1 PLDAELIVQFVEQ
14 HPLEALAT
22 RATHDGEVE
31 VLVLRILMIGR
42 PGRQLRLTG
51 VMRQKILQPSQ
62 LSRRHAFGG
71 KARRH
76 ALERLADEK
85 KLLEILRAEVDD
97 AYADARRAHHQPAL
111 EPSERFAQWPPA
123 DPELPRELGLRQFL
137 SWLELTGR
145 YGLDQFAECLLGE
158 RGDCNWPQCRHRGTG
173 PFAASEQADRWPTCQ
188 KRVGDRSMSV
198 DSLQRDPDIPKSAAG
213 SLWHPRSDGARE
225 FAILAGCTRI
235 ASTRDVDNGIGRR
248 HAVAA
253 PCDMAVRTHKHET
266 AFVKTRDLPV
276 RHRHDGQRH
285 RADRS
290 RVLKCG
296 HIARGCSLE
305 AEQNESPAEQIE
317 RRSAVGYPSMRCA

>member
-1 PLDAELIVQFVEQ
+1 MFGERLMRAAGTRAGAQPLDAELIVQFVEQ

-111 EPSERFAQWPPA
+111 EPSER
-123 DPELPRELGLRQFL
+123 
-137 SWLELTGR
+137 
-145 YGLDQFAECLLGE
+145 
-158 RGDCNWPQCRHRGTG
+158 
-173 PFAASEQADRWPTCQ
+173 
-188 KRVGDRSMSV
+188 
-198 DSLQRDPDIPKSAAG
+198 
-213 SLWHPRSDGARE
+213 
-225 FAILAGCTRI
+225 
-235 ASTRDVDNGIGRR
+235 
-248 HAVAA
+248 
-253 PCDMAVRTHKHET
+253 
-266 AFVKTRDLPV
+266 
-276 RHRHDGQRH
+276 
-285 RADRS
+285 
-290 RVLKCG
+290 
-296 HIARGCSLE
+296 
-305 AEQNESPAEQIE
+305 
-317 RRSAVGYPSMRCA
+317 